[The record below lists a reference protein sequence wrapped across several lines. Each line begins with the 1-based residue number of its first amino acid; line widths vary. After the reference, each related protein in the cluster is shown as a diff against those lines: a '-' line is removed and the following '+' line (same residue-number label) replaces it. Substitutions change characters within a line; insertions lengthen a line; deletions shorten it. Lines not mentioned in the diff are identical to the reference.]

1 MNSDSPLFR
10 FQMWRRSLP
19 RALRLLLTVN
29 VALYVLML
37 VLRFVPAGY
46 QLLVDHLALNAVVPG
61 VFLQPWQLVT
71 YSVTSLDGSF
81 WGFINFLFSMLWLYW
96 MGREYEEF
104 YGSHRLFG
112 LYVLSALGGALVAVA
127 VAALGVPGVYA
138 GAFGPALA
146 VLCTVATLHPN
157 RGMGLFLLGVV
168 PLKWIAIG
176 FTALF
181 VIFNP
186 DPTVVGA
193 ALVGYLFGKA
203 QAGGTDLAAWAVP
216 LFADRAPSRRA
227 PKSAGRPRAQAASPG
242 DADGGML
249 SRMERWLAQKQK
261 QAEPPSSSDRP
272 TGKSRRTPKD
282 APPTPGTAD
291 DGEIDRILDKISEVG
306 YDGLTAE
313 EKKTL
318 LEASRR

>member
-29 VALYVLML
+29 TALYLLVL

-61 VFLQPWQLVT
+61 LFLQPWQLVT
-71 YSVTSLDGSF
+71 YAFTSLDPSF
-81 WGFINFLFSMLWLYW
+81 WGLINFLFSMLWLYW

-112 LYVLSALGGALVAVA
+112 LYVLSALGGALVAVVLAA
-127 VAALGVPGVYA
+127 VGVPGVYA

-146 VLCTVATLHPN
+146 VLCCVATLHPN

-176 FTALF
+176 FTALY
-181 VIFNP
+181 VIFHP
-186 DPTVVGA
+186 DPTIIGA

-216 LFADRAPSRRA
+216 LFADRPPAKRPTQG
-227 PKSAGRPRAQAASPG
+227 AGRPRQQAPASG
-242 DADGGML
+242 DADAGML
-249 SRMERWLAQKQK
+249 SRMEQWLAQKQDRAAPPAASERP
-261 QAEPPSSSDRP
+261 AE
-272 TGKSRRTPKD
+272 GRRKPKD
-282 APPTPGTAD
+282 PVPAPGTAD